1 MTHGRIFSKGR
12 TCFYNL
18 DKRTSQRQGHGKA
31 SLSKRR
37 YLPEKP
43 TNSYKGRAEDV
54 GTRTAWEQPR
64 QRMLLKVNVTLK
76 LRSDRKI
83 LTVYTR
89 DSLLHVYHRALE
101 IHLVQ
106 NKISSECKTYIVL
119 MTSWKNYINDLAYRF
134 LVEINVKYMRMLIP
148 CWRCII
154 VMLKFSY

>member
-1 MTHGRIFSKGR
+1 MTHRRIFSKGR
-12 TCFYNL
+12 TCFYSL

-31 SLSKRR
+31 SLNKRW

-43 TNSYKGRAEDV
+43 TNSYKGRAGDG
-54 GTRTAWEQPR
+54 GTRTALEQPG
-64 QRMLLKVNVTLK
+64 QRKLQKINVTIK

-89 DSLLHVYHRALE
+89 DSLLHAYHRALE

-106 NKISSECKTYIVL
+106 NEISCGCKTYIVL
-119 MTSWKNYINDLAYRF
+119 MTSWKNYINDLVYWF
-134 LVEINVKYMRMLIP
+134 LVEINAKYMCMLIP

-154 VMLKFSY
+154 VMLKISH